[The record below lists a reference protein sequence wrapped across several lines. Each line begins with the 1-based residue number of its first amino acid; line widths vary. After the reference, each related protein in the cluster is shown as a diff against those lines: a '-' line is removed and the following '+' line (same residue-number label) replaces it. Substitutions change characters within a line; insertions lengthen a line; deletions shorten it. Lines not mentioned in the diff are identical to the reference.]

1 MSVTYFSALLGSIC
15 QFLCKASTMV
25 SCLFVAILRHNKK
38 LKTQHLGTQNGI
50 WFGLGIGF
58 GVKLEV

>member
-50 WFGLGIGF
+50 WFGLGS
-58 GVKLEV
+58 V